1 MTFEERSHEETER
14 QRRCARSKAW
24 NLAKNMYKLKE
35 NGKATFYT
43 LAEEWVLPAAST
55 KEPEEREFV
64 VDSGASM
71 QKVSKRDLNSAELET
86 VRTSRR
92 STTVMKANAEVQTRE
107 EATVRVK
114 ELDLFVT
121 VMPLEETPVSDPSAL
136 VQHSCTFVVFLRVQT
151 LPNVVH
157 ATEVKKEHLVVRTE
171 RVAHTHILSR
181 ALVINAH
188 ALAQGHVDCFN
199 PCAS

>member
-1 MTFEERSHEETER
+1 MQKVLGPIRRVRFTQSTLRQASIREKRGPSFGKIQVKNPYQRSPYAMKFEERSHEETER

-24 NLAKNMYKLKE
+24 NLAKNIYKLKE
-35 NGKATFYT
+35 NDKAT
-43 LAEEWVLPAAST
+43 
-55 KEPEEREFV
+55 
-64 VDSGASM
+64 
-71 QKVSKRDLNSAELET
+71 
-86 VRTSRR
+86 
-92 STTVMKANAEVQTRE
+92 
-107 EATVRVK
+107 
-114 ELDLFVT
+114 
-121 VMPLEETPVSDPSAL
+121 SAL